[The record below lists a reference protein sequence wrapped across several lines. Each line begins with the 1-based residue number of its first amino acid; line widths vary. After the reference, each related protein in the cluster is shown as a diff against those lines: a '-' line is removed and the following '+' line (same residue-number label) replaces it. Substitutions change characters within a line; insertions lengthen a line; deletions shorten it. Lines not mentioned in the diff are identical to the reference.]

1 MVISGFLIVQ
11 FKGQDVTLH
20 KIYGRLSFLFHFHPF
35 FFPSVFNIFL
45 IRMKEVKQLDM
56 FRRKSKSELW
66 CLTLNRLCWSSPYWA
81 IDCDGADREEVFVWH
96 IVVGRQR
103 FRCNQNGYPGKQKFH
118 KHHSGQFREANFY
131 FLFKMQGNSSGI
143 FLKKFWC

>member
-1 MVISGFLIVQ
+1 MVFW
-11 FKGQDVTLH
+11 
-20 KIYGRLSFLFHFHPF
+20 LFSSRGKMLLYTRFMGGYLFFFIFIH

-66 CLTLNRLCWSSPYWA
+66 CLILSRLCWSSPHWA
-81 IDCDGADREEVFVWH
+81 IDCDGADRGEVFVWY